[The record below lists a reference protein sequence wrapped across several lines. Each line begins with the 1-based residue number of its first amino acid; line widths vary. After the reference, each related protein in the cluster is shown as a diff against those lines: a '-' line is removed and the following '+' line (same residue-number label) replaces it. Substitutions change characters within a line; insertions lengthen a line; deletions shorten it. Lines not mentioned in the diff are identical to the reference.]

1 MQELIPQIGAPV
13 VDANLYKYGSSE
25 PCFAPYIIRY
35 YGARSVAFVVV
46 LAHLGDI
53 LTDAIRHA
61 MQAQIGLFN
70 GGGFRHGISAGIIT
84 YGDVVNAQPQ
94 GRITVLDD

>member
-35 YGARSVAFVVV
+35 YGARSVAFVGA
-46 LAHLGDI
+46 LAPGRQPERSFLPCWTLPKTVADRAPI
-53 LTDAIRHA
+53 LH
-61 MQAQIGLFN
+61 
-70 GGGFRHGISAGIIT
+70 
-84 YGDVVNAQPQ
+84 
-94 GRITVLDD
+94 